1 MKKTTFSTAQDCEAA
16 FYEALEACDLEA
28 MMEVWA
34 EDEDVVCIHPGGPR
48 LVGYE
53 LVRDS
58 WVQIFASGQRLRFH
72 LTDQSRITTMM
83 LSIHS
88 MHENL
93 MLQGDER
100 TRHTVACTNVF
111 VRGAS
116 GWRMVV
122 HHASQLPEAPR
133 SVQSEPE
140 PPKVIH

>member
-1 MKKTTFSTAQDCEAA
+1 M
-16 FYEALEACDLEA
+16 
-28 MMEVWA
+28 
-34 EDEDVVCIHPGGPR
+34 
-48 LVGYE
+48 GYE

-72 LTDQSRITTMM
+72 LTDQSRITTVM

-93 MLQGDER
+93 MLQGDDR

-133 SVQSEPE
+133 SVQSESE